1 VGTIRSTVVRLS
13 KVLSRQGLYPF
24 LKQHMARL
32 PEGAHVLNVGA
43 GGEVAAVL
51 AADGGKRSLKVIS
64 LDIDPKRDPDMVG
77 DVAEFDFGDKRF
89 DAVVM
94 CEVLEHVREPG
105 RAIDN
110 VRRFLRPGGV
120 LILSTPFIFPLHDQ
134 PHDYYRFTRHGL
146 EWLLRD
152 FSEVAIAPRNT
163 WAEAINVLWVR
174 LIKENNL
181 VCRLLAPLIVA
192 LALAFA
198 PVAMIF
204 GRLIKTDYMT
214 SGYVARAVK

>member
-1 VGTIRSTVVRLS
+1 MGMIRATIVKLS

-24 LKQHMARL
+24 LKEHLTRL
-32 PEGAHVLNVGA
+32 PEGAEVLNVGA
-43 GGEVAAVL
+43 GGEVAAAL
-51 AADGGKRSLKVIS
+51 AADSGRRSFKVTS
-64 LDIDPKRDPDMVG
+64 LDVDPRRGPDIVG
-77 DVAEFDFGDKRF
+77 DVVEFDFGDKRF

-94 CEVLEHVREPG
+94 CEVLEHVREPS
-105 RAIDN
+105 RAIAN
-110 VRRFLRPGGV
+110 IHKFLRRGGV

-174 LIKENNL
+174 LIKEKNP

-192 LALAFA
+192 LALVFA
-198 PVAMIF
+198 PVATII
-204 GRLIKTDYMT
+204 GRLIRTEFVT
-214 SGYVARAVK
+214 SGYVSRAVK